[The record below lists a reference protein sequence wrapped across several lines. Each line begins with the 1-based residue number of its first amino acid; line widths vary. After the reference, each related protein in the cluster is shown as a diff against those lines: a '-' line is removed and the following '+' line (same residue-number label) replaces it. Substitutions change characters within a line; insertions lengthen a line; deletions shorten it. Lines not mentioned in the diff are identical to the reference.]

1 MPHADVRPP
10 PAEVVEVSAPSA
22 EAGAG
27 RGAGR
32 VRRRGAG
39 VPLVVAVL
47 VLLLA
52 ELTVRV
58 AHTHLAV
65 PSAWPSP
72 ELQKKYDQIVAR
84 ESKHQPNDV
93 VLVGDSM
100 MDAAGD
106 PEALVADGAPAS
118 IYNASVAGETLPT
131 IAQWTEKV
139 VVPRLHPKVVVVG
152 FSSNELNPASLAPA
166 TGIFAYDHSRAVRAA
181 EGRGDIVDR
190 ADAFL
195 RQWSYLYR
203 YRNDLRHPL
212 GQPAAPV
219 FDPALTASGEDLAF
233 FDQHYL
239 EGSPLHVRQVIAG
252 TIAALHGFRI
262 GPQNA
267 TILADLFM
275 SLRKHGITVV
285 FVIMPVTS
293 DLVGFHPH
301 GAADYH
307 NAVTAFTAIADDTG
321 AQVSVPG
328 IWPTTDFADP
338 VHLNGVGTAL
348 FSRYLAPLLRQS
360 TGGGS

>member
-1 MPHADVRPP
+1 
-10 PAEVVEVSAPSA
+10 
-22 EAGAG
+22 
-27 RGAGR
+27 
-32 VRRRGAG
+32 

-58 AHTHLAV
+58 THAHLAA

-84 ESKHQPNDV
+84 ESKHRPSDV

-106 PEALVADGAPAS
+106 PEELSADGAPAS
-118 IYNASVAGETLPT
+118 IYNASIAGETLPT

-152 FSSNELNPASLAPA
+152 FSSNELNPASLAA
-166 TGIFAYDHSRAVRAA
+166 ASGIFAYDHSRAVRAA
-181 EGRGDIVDR
+181 EGDGDIVDR
-190 ADAFL
+190 GDAFL

-203 YRNDLRHPL
+203 YRTDLRHPL
-212 GQPAAPV
+212 GQPAAPA

-239 EGSPLHVRQVIAG
+239 EGSALHVRQVIAG
-252 TIAALHGFRI
+252 TIAALQGFRI
-262 GPQNA
+262 GPQNV
-267 TILADLFM
+267 TILADLFT
-275 SLRKHGITVV
+275 SLRKQGISVLFVV
-285 FVIMPVTS
+285 MPVTS

-301 GAADYH
+301 GTADYQ
-307 NAVTAFTAIADDTG
+307 NAVTAFKAIADDTG
-321 AQVSVPG
+321 AQASVPG

-338 VHLNGVGTAL
+338 VHLNGAGTAL
-348 FSRYLAPLLRQS
+348 FSRYLAPLLRQN